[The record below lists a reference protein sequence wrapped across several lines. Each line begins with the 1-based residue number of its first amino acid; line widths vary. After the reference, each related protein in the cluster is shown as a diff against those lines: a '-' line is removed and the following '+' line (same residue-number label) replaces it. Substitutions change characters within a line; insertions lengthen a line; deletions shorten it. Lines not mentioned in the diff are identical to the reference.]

1 LIGIRLKSPLT
12 KYWEKEYNYLNRQ
25 RIYEKKRIY
34 SLFQDLKASQKGGLL
49 CLQIIMNQTQDLIAL
64 EKKLFAKEEKLDRE
78 KQELEKEKQELSR
91 KKEEYSAKLQRV
103 AGLTSE
109 EAKAE
114 LLKETEH
121 KEAQAIARIIKEK
134 EEDARRT
141 ATKKSQE
148 ILLDSMR
155 HGALDY
161 IAEYTVST
169 IKISDEEIKGR
180 IIGKEGRNIRAFEQT
195 TGVDV
200 DLDEEG
206 IIRLSCFDSVR
217 REIARLSLEKLLKD
231 TRIQPFRIEEV
242 VNQTKQEVER
252 VMLEEGEKIAHE
264 VGVFNLP
271 VGLLSILG
279 RFKFRTSYGQNL
291 IVHTLEETK
300 IGIHIASEIGADVN
314 IVRLGCLFHDI
325 GKVVE
330 GEGSHVKLGVELLKK
345 FNIPE
350 KIINCVA
357 EHHEDKPFSSMES
370 VIVSIADSI
379 SGARP
384 GARFKD
390 IEEYVKRLK
399 DMEEIAKRY
408 DGVDDAY
415 AFEAGRELRVI
426 INPGRLD
433 DAQTLITANK
443 IREEVSRSLAVP
455 GEVKVTA
462 IREFRAVSSEAA

>member
-1 LIGIRLKSPLT
+1 
-12 KYWEKEYNYLNRQ
+12 
-25 RIYEKKRIY
+25 
-34 SLFQDLKASQKGGLL
+34 
-49 CLQIIMNQTQDLIAL
+49 MNQNQDLITL
-64 EKKLFAKEEKLDRE
+64 EKKLLEKEEKLDRE
-78 KQELEKEKQELSR
+78 KEDLEKEKQELAK
-91 KKEEYSAKLQRV
+91 KKEEYSIKLQK
-103 AGLTSE
+103 ASGLTAD
-109 EAKAE
+109 EAKKE
-114 LLKETEH
+114 LLKETEQ
-121 KEAQAIARIIKEK
+121 KEAQIIARLIKEK
-134 EEDARRT
+134 EEDAKRT
-141 ATKKSQE
+141 AAKKSQE

-169 IKISDEEIKGR
+169 IKIDDEEIKGR
-180 IIGKEGRNIRAFEQT
+180 IIGKEGRNIRAFEQA

-206 IIRLSCFDSVR
+206 IIRLSCFDQVR
-217 REIARLSLEKLLKD
+217 RETAKRALEKLLKD

-242 VNQTKQEVER
+242 VRETKKEVEK

-271 VGLLSILG
+271 VELLSILG

-300 IGIHIASEIGADVN
+300 IGMHIASEIGADVN

-330 GEGSHVKLGVELLKK
+330 GEGSHVKLGVELLKR

-350 KIINCVA
+350 RIVNCVA

-384 GARFKD
+384 GARYED
-390 IEEYVKRLK
+390 IEGYAKRLK
-399 DMEEIAKRY
+399 DMEEIAKKY
-408 DGVDDAY
+408 EGVDDAY

-426 INPGRLD
+426 IDPGRLD
-433 DAQTLITANK
+433 DAATTIIANK

-462 IREFRAVSSEAA
+462 IREFRAVSSETP